1 MKTTN
6 YQLTKHGIETNDPL
20 VGAMF
25 LGKEIEHDV
34 WFTEIVKDEVNKA
47 KPKTWFRT
55 MDCVES
61 TEISDQIT
69 IPYPLIAGA
78 IKPVEGK
85 PCFLIHEHA
94 ETGFLQCTMF
104 MVYIEEYKPELEE
117 EGYVFVAANPLTTVT
132 PVELR
137 ELIARV
143 NA

>member
-1 MKTTN
+1 MT
-6 YQLTKHGIETNDPL
+6 LTEHGIETNDPL

-25 LGKEIEHDV
+25 LGKDIYTNKEGLKDRLIEV
-34 WFTEIVKDEVNKA
+34 CTNGRFVLMTE
-47 KPKTWFRT
+47 KPIRRFETPKL
-55 MDCVES
+55 
-61 TEISDQIT
+61 T
-69 IPYPLIAGA
+69 IQYPLIADA

-94 ETGFLQCTMF
+94 ETGLLQCTMF